1 MSNNLTEYTKK
12 ELQEKLKK
20 QKLAGTI
27 HGVIVIILF
36 IISGLNTFNKGFS
49 FNSFLPVFFIPMQVF
64 FFYEI
69 KKLKKEI
76 ASKK

>member
-1 MSNNLTEYTKK
+1 MSTNMNDYTKK
-12 ELQEKLKK
+12 ELQKKLKK

-27 HGVIVIILF
+27 HGIIVIILF
-36 IISGLNTFNKGFS
+36 IISALNTYKQGFS
-49 FNSFLPVFFIPMQVF
+49 FNSFLPVFFLPMQVF